1 MNTELIEA
9 LKMLEK
15 ERGLDLETLF
25 QAIEEALVSAYKR
38 EFDAK
43 TTSNIR
49 AEVDRTTGE
58 MQVFLQKTVVEQVE
72 DEATEFPLE
81 EAQAIS
87 DDFVVGDVMEFQ
99 LSPQQFGRLAAQAA
113 KSAINQRLNA
123 AEKERIQNEFS
134 SRIGELAVGVVQRR
148 DRREVIV
155 DIGRA
160 EAVLPYPEQ
169 VRGESY
175 QFNQRMKFLIL
186 RVDEKKSR
194 PIVYISRS
202 HPHLVR
208 KLFEKEVPEIA
219 AGIVEIVAIS
229 REAGSRTKIAVA
241 SRDENVDPVGAC
253 VGQRGLRVQSIMDEL
268 NGEKIDIIPW
278 SPDVVQFIS
287 NSLNPAKVLRADVY
301 EEEKTARVV
310 VPDHQLSLAIG
321 REGQNARLAARLTGW
336 RIDIRSEAQFRQML
350 EAEIMARF
358 TAAAEQAIE
367 ASGGDEP
374 VADEA
379 DAGGQA
385 GPDAGEEA

>member
-72 DEATEFPLE
+72 DAATEIPLE

-229 REAGSRTKIAVA
+229 REAGSRSKIAVA

-374 VADEA
+374 AADET
-379 DAGGQA
+379 DTGGQA
-385 GPDAGEEA
+385 GPDAGEGA